1 MKNILVKIRN
11 NHDQLFR
18 ILLFLL
24 ALVVIVYVFPR
35 QAKFK
40 YEFTKG
46 KPWMHET
53 IIAPFDFS
61 ILKSLDEIKI
71 EQEIIRLE
79 HTPIFNYN
87 SDIFLLKAE
96 EYIIQFEQKWIKDKN
111 VKKEDKFTFFN
122 IFKQKNIDNSTIKY
136 NLAVFGYD
144 KLQEIYE
151 AGIVQLHSDF
161 EYKKELNV
169 LLKKGSIAEKTPIDQ
184 FLSISSSANKIN
196 LLHNK
201 LTDEEYSF
209 LVPLLLS
216 SLEHNITY
224 DKLASDALLE
234 NDLKNINSTYGL
246 IVAGQIIVSKGELVT
261 TERYQKLLSLK
272 QKYEGKEWN
281 LLAYYLVLL
290 GQIILVGLS
299 LLILFLFIKQY
310 RLEVLNSTTKISMI
324 LSVILLMVVIASL
337 VLSLDINHIY
347 IVPFCI
353 GPLILKAFFDN
364 RIALF
369 THLITILII
378 GFIVPNAFEFVFL
391 QLIAGIVSIL
401 SVLKMYKRSQLFMS
415 VAKVIAVYFVIY
427 ISLSITHDGSLIS
440 LDISVLIQLAIS
452 GALTLFAYPIIFLFE
467 KIFSLVSDVSL
478 LELTDTNSVL
488 LRRLSD
494 EAPGTF
500 QHSLQVANLAEM
512 GALEIG
518 ANALL
523 TRAGAIYHD
532 IGKLKNPMYFIENQS
547 SNLNP
552 HDEIEFDE
560 SAEII
565 ISHVLDGIEI
575 AKDNN
580 LPDELIDFIRTHHG
594 TTTVQYFYKQFIADF
609 PKEDIDVKDFTYP
622 GPKPFSKETAILM
635 MCDSVEAASKSLK
648 EPTSSKIDNFVEN
661 IINKQKDDGQFLNA
675 NITFKE
681 IESIK
686 KVLKRKLAN
695 IYHLRIEYPE

>member
-1 MKNILVKIRN
+1 MKNILIKIRN
-11 NHDQLFR
+11 NHEQLFR
-18 ILLFLL
+18 IFLFLL
-24 ALVVIVYVFPR
+24 TLAIIIYVFPR

-61 ILKSLDEIKI
+61 ILKSVDEIKI
-71 EQEIIRLE
+71 EQEIIRSE

-87 SDIFLLKAE
+87 ADIFLLKAE
-96 EYIIQFEQKWIKDKN
+96 DYINQFEEKWVKDKD
-111 VKKEDKFTFFN
+111 VKKDHKFTFFN
-122 IFKQKNIDNSTIKY
+122 LFKQKNIDNSTRKY

-144 KLQEIYE
+144 KLQAIYE
-151 AGIVQLHSDF
+151 KGIVQVHGDF

-169 LLKKGSIAEKTPIDQ
+169 LLKKGSIAEKVPIDQ
-184 FLSISSSANKIN
+184 LLSINSSANEIN
-196 LLHNK
+196 LLGN

-224 DKLASDALLE
+224 DKLASEAMLQS
-234 NDLKNINSTYGL
+234 DLKNINSTYGL

-261 TERYQKLLSLK
+261 NERYQKLISLK

-299 LLILFLFIKQY
+299 LLILFLFIRQY
-310 RLEVLNSTTKISMI
+310 RVDVLNNTTKISMI
-324 LSVILLMVVIASL
+324 LSVVLLMVVITSL
-337 VLSLDINHIY
+337 VLSLDINYIY

-353 GPLILKAFFDN
+353 GPVILKAFFDN

-369 THLITILII
+369 THMIAILII
-378 GFIVPNAFEFVFL
+378 GFIVPNGFEFVFL
-391 QLIAGIVSIL
+391 QFIAGIVSIL

-415 VAKVIAVYFVIY
+415 VAKVILVYFVIY
-427 ISLSITHDGSLIS
+427 ISLSITHDGSLVS
-440 LDISVLIQLAIS
+440 LDVNILIHLAIS

-478 LELTDTNSVL
+478 LELTDMNSVL
-488 LRRLSD
+488 LRRLSE

-523 TRAGAIYHD
+523 TRAGAMYHD
-532 IGKLKNPMYFIENQS
+532 VGKLKNPMYFIENQS
-547 SNLNP
+547 SKLNP

-575 AKDNN
+575 AKDSN

-594 TTTVQYFYKQFIADF
+594 TTTVQYFYKQFIVNF
-609 PKEDIDVKDFTYP
+609 PKEDIDVKAFTYP
-622 GPKPFSKETAILM
+622 GPKPYSKETAILM
-635 MCDSVEAASKSLK
+635 MADSAEASARSLK
-648 EPTSSKIDNFVEN
+648 TPTAEN
-661 IINKQKDDGQFLNA
+661 IDALIERVINKQIEENQFVNA
-675 NITFKE
+675 AITLKE
-681 IESIK
+681 ITQLK
-686 KVLKRKLAN
+686 KLFKKKLVN
-695 IYHLRIEYPE
+695 IHHARVEY

>member
-1 MKNILVKIRN
+1 MKNILIKIRN
-11 NHDQLFR
+11 NHEKLFR
-18 ILLFLL
+18 VFLFLL
-24 ALVVIVYVFPR
+24 TLAIIIYVFPR

-71 EQEIIRLE
+71 EQEIIRSE

-87 SDIFLLKAE
+87 ADIFLLKAE
-96 EYIIQFEQKWIKDKN
+96 DYINQFEEKWVEEKN
-111 VKKEDKFTFFN
+111 VKKDDKFTFFN
-122 IFKQKNIDNSTIKY
+122 LFKQKNIDNRTRKY
-136 NLAVFGYD
+136 NLSVFGYD
-144 KLQEIYE
+144 KLKAIYE
-151 AGIVQLHSDF
+151 KGIVQIHDDF

-169 LLKKGSIAEKTPIDQ
+169 LLKKGSIAEKVPIDQ
-184 FLSISSSANKIN
+184 FLSISSSANEIN
-196 LLHNK
+196 LLNN
-201 LTDEEYSF
+201 LNDEEYSF

-216 SLEHNITY
+216 NLEHNITY
-224 DKLASDALLE
+224 DKLASEAMLQI
-234 NDLKNINSTYGL
+234 DLKNINSTHGL

-261 TERYQKLLSLK
+261 NERYQKLLSLR
-272 QKYEGKEWN
+272 QKYEGKEWD

-310 RLEVLNSTTKISMI
+310 RVDVLNNTTKISMI
-324 LSVILLMVVIASL
+324 LSVILLMVVISSL
-337 VLSLDINHIY
+337 VLSLDINLIY

-353 GPLILKAFFDN
+353 APVILKAFFDN

-369 THLITILII
+369 THMIAILII
-378 GFIVPNAFEFVFL
+378 GFIVPNGFEFVFL
-391 QLIAGIVSIL
+391 QFIAGIVSIL
-401 SVLKMYKRSQLFMS
+401 SVLKMYKRSQLFIS
-415 VAKVIAVYFVIY
+415 VAKVILVYFVIY
-427 ISLSITHDGSLIS
+427 ISLSITHDGSFVS
-440 LDISVLIQLAIS
+440 LDVNILIQLAIS

-488 LRRLSD
+488 LRQLS
-494 EAPGTF
+494 EKAPGTF

-523 TRAGAIYHD
+523 TRAGAMYHD
-532 IGKLKNPMYFIENQS
+532 VGKLKNPMYFIENQS
-547 SNLNP
+547 INLNP
-552 HDEIEFDE
+552 HDEIGFDE
-560 SAEII
+560 SSEII

-594 TTTVQYFYKQFIADF
+594 TTTVQYFYKQFIANF
-609 PKEDIDVKDFTYP
+609 PKEDIDVKAFTYP
-622 GPKPFSKETAILM
+622 GPKPHSKETAILM
-635 MCDSVEAASKSLK
+635 MADSVEASTRSLK
-648 EPTSSKIDNFVEN
+648 NSTAEN
-661 IINKQKDDGQFLNA
+661 IDALIERVINKQIEEGQFENA
-675 NITFKE
+675 SITLKE
-681 IESIK
+681 ITKLK
-686 KVLKRKLAN
+686 KLFKKKLVN
-695 IYHLRIEYPE
+695 IHHLRVEY